1 MNFVVTGGVGFI
13 GNHLTRHLIEKNYQV
28 TVIDDVNIETL
39 ENFGDL
45 EKKVGFQKI
54 NILHF
59 EDLRKAFR
67 NVDGVFHQA
76 ALTDVQESFRKP
88 NVYYDVNVRG
98 TENILKI
105 AEEFN
110 FKVIFASSAS
120 VYGNP
125 KKIPIK
131 ETVDRKPLNPYGI
144 TKLEC
149 EKLAEKYSKRGN
161 QVITLRYFNVFGKAQ
176 TGSYAGVITRF
187 LENIKNKVAPEI
199 FGDGSQT
206 RDFIY
211 VDDILSANLS
221 AMKSDI
227 GNGFFNIGTGIKTS
241 IKDLANLMIKLSGY
255 SLEPIFTKPVGR
267 DIKESQADISLANQ
281 LLNWKPKISLREGL
295 INLLEKGNTKS

>member
-1 MNFVVTGGVGFI
+1 MNFVVTGGAGFI
-13 GNHLTRHLIEKNYQV
+13 GSHITHHLIERDYQV

-39 ENFGDL
+39 ENFGNTTKTV
-45 EKKVGFQKI
+45 EFKKI
-54 NILHF
+54 NILNY
-59 EDLRKAFR
+59 EGLRKVFR
-67 NVDGVFHQA
+67 NVDGVFHHA
-76 ALTDVQESFRKP
+76 ALIDVQESFRKP
-88 NVYYDVNVRG
+88 NLYYDVNVKG

-110 FKVIFASSAS
+110 IKVVFASSAG

-125 KKIPIK
+125 EKIPIK
-131 ETVDRKPLNPYGI
+131 ETAVRKPLNPYGI

-149 EKLAEKYSKRGN
+149 EKLIEEYSKRGN
-161 QVITLRYFNVFGKAQ
+161 QVLTLRYFNVFGKRQ
-176 TGSYAGVITRF
+176 TSSYAGVIIRF
-187 LENIKNKVAPEI
+187 LDKIKNKMPPEI

-241 IKDLANLMIKLSGY
+241 IKDLANLMIELSGY
-255 SLEPIFTKPVGR
+255 SLEPLFKKPVSG
-267 DIKESQADISLANQ
+267 DIKQSQADISLANK
-281 LLNWKPKISLREGL
+281 LLNWKPKITLREGL
-295 INLLEKGNTKS
+295 KNLLSYNK

>member
-1 MNFVVTGGVGFI
+1 MNFVVTGGAGFI
-13 GNHLTRHLIEKNYQV
+13 GSHITHHLIERNYQV

-39 ENFGDL
+39 ENFGNTIKTV
-45 EKKVGFQKI
+45 EFKKI
-54 NILHF
+54 NILNY

-67 NVDGVFHQA
+67 NVDGVFHHA

-88 NVYYDVNVRG
+88 NLYYDVNVKG

-110 FKVIFASSAS
+110 FKVVFASSAS

-125 KKIPIK
+125 EKIPIK
-131 ETVDRKPLNPYGI
+131 ETAVRKPLNPYGI

-149 EKLAEKYSKRGN
+149 EKLIEKYSKRGN
-161 QVITLRYFNVFGKAQ
+161 QVLTLRYFNVFGKRQ

-187 LENIKNKVAPEI
+187 LDKIKNKMPPEI

-241 IKDLANLMIKLSGY
+241 IKDVANLMIELSGY
-255 SLEPIFTKPVGR
+255 SLEPLFKKPVSG
-267 DIKESQADISLANQ
+267 DIKQSQADISLANK

-295 INLLEKGNTKS
+295 INLMSYNK

>member
-1 MNFVVTGGVGFI
+1 MNFVVTGGAGFI
-13 GNHLTRHLIEKNYQV
+13 GSHITHHLVERNYQV

-39 ENFGDL
+39 ENFGNTTKTV
-45 EKKVGFQKI
+45 EFKKI
-54 NILHF
+54 NILNY

-67 NVDGVFHQA
+67 NVDGVFHHA

-88 NVYYDVNVRG
+88 DLYYDVNVKG

-110 FKVIFASSAS
+110 FKVVFASSAG

-125 KKIPIK
+125 EKIPIK
-131 ETVDRKPLNPYGI
+131 ETAVRKPLNPYGI

-161 QVITLRYFNVFGKAQ
+161 QVLTLRYFNVFGKGQ
-176 TGSYAGVITRF
+176 TDSYAGVITRF
-187 LENIKNKVAPEI
+187 LDKIKNKMPPEI

-211 VDDILSANLS
+211 VDDVLSANLS

-241 IKDLANLMIKLSGY
+241 IKDVANLMIELSGY
-255 SLEPIFTKPVGR
+255 SLEPLFKKPVSG
-267 DIKESQADISLANQ
+267 DIKQSQADISLANK

-295 INLLEKGNTKS
+295 INLISNNK

>member
-1 MNFVVTGGVGFI
+1 MNFVVTGGAGFI
-13 GNHLTRHLIEKNYQV
+13 GSHITHHLVEKNYQV

-39 ENFGDL
+39 ENFDNTIKTV
-45 EKKVGFQKI
+45 EFKKI
-54 NILHF
+54 NILNY

-88 NVYYDVNVRG
+88 NLYYDVNVKG

-110 FKVIFASSAS
+110 FKVVFASSAS

-125 KKIPIK
+125 EKIPIK
-131 ETVDRKPLNPYGI
+131 ETTVRKPLNPYGK

-149 EKLAEKYSKRGN
+149 EKLIEKYSKRGN
-161 QVITLRYFNVFGKAQ
+161 QVLTLRYFNVFGKRQ
-176 TGSYAGVITRF
+176 TGSYAGVIIRF
-187 LENIKNKVAPEI
+187 LDKIKNKMPPEI

-211 VDDILSANLS
+211 VDDVVSANLS

-241 IKDLANLMIKLSGY
+241 IKDLANLMIELSGY
-255 SLEPIFTKPVGR
+255 SLEPLFKKPVSG
-267 DIKESQADISLANQ
+267 DIKQSQADISLANK
-281 LLNWKPKISLREGL
+281 LLNWKPKITLREGL
-295 INLLEKGNTKS
+295 KNLLSYNK

>member
-1 MNFVVTGGVGFI
+1 MNFVVTGGAGFI
-13 GNHLTRHLIEKNYQV
+13 GSHITHHLVEKNYQV
-28 TVIDDVNIETL
+28 TVVDDVNIETL
-39 ENFGDL
+39 ENFGNTIKTV
-45 EKKVGFQKI
+45 EFKKI
-54 NILHF
+54 NILNY

-88 NVYYDVNVRG
+88 NLYYDVNVKG

-110 FKVIFASSAS
+110 FKVVFASSAS

-125 KKIPIK
+125 EKIPIK
-131 ETVDRKPLNPYGI
+131 EAAVRKPLNPYGK

-149 EKLAEKYSKRGN
+149 EKLIEKYSKRGN
-161 QVITLRYFNVFGKAQ
+161 QVLTLRYFNVFGKRQ
-176 TGSYAGVITRF
+176 TSSYAGVITRF
-187 LENIKNKVAPEI
+187 LDKIKNKMPPEI

-221 AMKSDI
+221 AMKSEI

-241 IKDLANLMIKLSGY
+241 IKDVANLMIELSGY
-255 SLEPIFTKPVGR
+255 SLEPLFKKPVSG
-267 DIKESQADISLANQ
+267 DIKQSQADISLANK

-295 INLLEKGNTKS
+295 INLMSYNK

>member
-1 MNFVVTGGVGFI
+1 MNFVVTGGAGFI

-28 TVIDDVNIETL
+28 TVIDNVSIETL

-45 EKKVGFQKI
+45 EKKVEFQKI

-59 EDLRKAFR
+59 EDLRKVFR

-88 NVYYDVNVRG
+88 NVYYDINVRG

-131 ETVDRKPLNPYGI
+131 ETADRKPLNPYGI

-176 TGSYAGVITRF
+176 TGSYTGVITRF

-241 IKDLANLMIKLSGY
+241 IKGLANLMIKLSDY
-255 SLEPIFTKPVGR
+255 SLEPIFTKLVGG

-295 INLLEKGNTKS
+295 INLLEKDNTKS

>member
-1 MNFVVTGGVGFI
+1 MNFVVTGGAGFI
-13 GNHLTRHLIEKNYQV
+13 GSHITHHLVERNYQV

-39 ENFGDL
+39 ENFGNTTKTV
-45 EKKVGFQKI
+45 EFKKI
-54 NILHF
+54 NILNY

-67 NVDGVFHQA
+67 NVDGVFHHA
-76 ALTDVQESFRKP
+76 ALIDVQESFRKP
-88 NVYYDVNVRG
+88 DLYYDVNVKG

-110 FKVIFASSAS
+110 IKVVFASSAG

-125 KKIPIK
+125 EKIPIK
-131 ETVDRKPLNPYGI
+131 ETAVRKPLNPYGI

-161 QVITLRYFNVFGKAQ
+161 QVLTLRYFNVFGKRQ
-176 TGSYAGVITRF
+176 TGSYAAVITRF
-187 LENIKNKVAPEI
+187 LDKIKNKMPPEI

-211 VDDILSANLS
+211 VDDVVSANLS

-241 IKDLANLMIKLSGY
+241 IKDLANLMIELSGY
-255 SLEPIFTKPVGR
+255 SLEPLFKKPVSG
-267 DIKESQADISLANQ
+267 DIKQSQADISLANK

-295 INLLEKGNTKS
+295 INLISNNK

>member
-1 MNFVVTGGVGFI
+1 MNFVVTGGAGFI

-28 TVIDDVNIETL
+28 TVIDDVSIETL

-45 EKKVGFQKI
+45 KKEVGFQKI

-131 ETVDRKPLNPYGI
+131 ETAVRKPLNPYGI

-161 QVITLRYFNVFGKAQ
+161 QVITLRYFNVFGKGQ
-176 TGSYAGVITRF
+176 TSSYAGVITRF
-187 LENIKNKVAPEI
+187 LENIENKIPPEI

-211 VDDILSANLS
+211 VDDILGANLS
-221 AMKSDI
+221 AMKSNM

-241 IKDLANLMIKLSGY
+241 IKDLANLMIELAGY
-255 SLEPIFTKPVGR
+255 SLKPLFKKAISGDV
-267 DIKESQADISLANQ
+267 KESLADISLANQ

-295 INLLEKGNTKS
+295 KNLLSNNK

>member
-1 MNFVVTGGVGFI
+1 MNFVVTGGAGFI
-13 GNHLTRHLIEKNYQV
+13 GSHITHHLVEKNYQV

-39 ENFGDL
+39 ENFGNTIKTV
-45 EKKVGFQKI
+45 EFKKI
-54 NILHF
+54 NILNY
-59 EDLRKAFR
+59 EGLRKAFR
-67 NVDGVFHQA
+67 NVDGVFHHA

-88 NVYYDVNVRG
+88 NLYYNVNVKG

-110 FKVIFASSAS
+110 IKVVFASSAG

-125 KKIPIK
+125 EKIPIK
-131 ETVDRKPLNPYGI
+131 ETAVRKPLNPYGI

-149 EKLAEKYSKRGN
+149 EKLVEKYSKRGN
-161 QVITLRYFNVFGKAQ
+161 QVLTLRYFNVFGKRQ
-176 TGSYAGVITRF
+176 TSSYAGVIIRF
-187 LENIKNKVAPEI
+187 LDKIKNKMPPEI

-211 VDDILSANLS
+211 VDDVVSANLS

-241 IKDLANLMIKLSGY
+241 IKDLANLMIELSGY
-255 SLEPIFTKPVGR
+255 SLEPLFKKPVSG
-267 DIKESQADISLANQ
+267 DIKQSQADISLANK

-295 INLLEKGNTKS
+295 INLMSYNK

>member
-1 MNFVVTGGVGFI
+1 MNFVVTGGAGFI
-13 GNHLTRHLIEKNYQV
+13 GSHITHHLIERDYQV

-39 ENFGDL
+39 ENFGNTTKTV
-45 EKKVGFQKI
+45 EFKKI
-54 NILHF
+54 NILNY

-67 NVDGVFHQA
+67 NVDGVFHHA
-76 ALTDVQESFRKP
+76 ALIDVQESFRKP
-88 NVYYDVNVRG
+88 DLYYDVNVKG

-110 FKVIFASSAS
+110 IKVVFASSAS

-125 KKIPIK
+125 EKIPIK
-131 ETVDRKPLNPYGI
+131 ETDVRKPLNPYGI

-149 EKLAEKYSKRGN
+149 EKLIEKYSKRGN
-161 QVITLRYFNVFGKAQ
+161 QVLTLRYFNVFGKRQ

-187 LENIKNKVAPEI
+187 LDKIKNKTPPEI

-241 IKDLANLMIKLSGY
+241 IKDLANLMIELSGY
-255 SLEPIFTKPVGR
+255 SLEPLFKKPVSG
-267 DIKESQADISLANQ
+267 DIKQSQADISLANK

-295 INLLEKGNTKS
+295 INLISNNK

>member
-1 MNFVVTGGVGFI
+1 MNFVVTGGAGFI

-28 TVIDDVNIETL
+28 TVIDNVSIETL

-45 EKKVGFQKI
+45 EKKVDFQKI

-59 EDLRKAFR
+59 EDLRKVFR
-67 NVDGVFHQA
+67 NVDGVFHLA

-131 ETVDRKPLNPYGI
+131 ETADRKPLNPYGI

-176 TGSYAGVITRF
+176 TSSYAGVITRF
-187 LENIKNKVAPEI
+187 LEDIKNKVAPEI

-211 VDDILSANLS
+211 VDNILGANLS

-255 SLEPIFTKPVGR
+255 SLEPIFTKPVEG
-267 DIKESQADISLANQ
+267 DIKESQANISLANQ
-281 LLNWKPKISLREGL
+281 LLNWKPKISLKDGL

>member
-1 MNFVVTGGVGFI
+1 MNFVVTGGAGFI
-13 GNHLTRHLIEKNYQV
+13 GSHITHHLVEKNYQV

-39 ENFGDL
+39 ENFGNTIKTV
-45 EKKVGFQKI
+45 EFKKI
-54 NILHF
+54 NILNY

-88 NVYYDVNVRG
+88 NLYYDVNVKG

-110 FKVIFASSAS
+110 FKVVFASSAS

-125 KKIPIK
+125 EKIPIK
-131 ETVDRKPLNPYGI
+131 ETAVRKPLNPYGI

-149 EKLAEKYSKRGN
+149 EKLVEKYSKRGN
-161 QVITLRYFNVFGKAQ
+161 QVLTLRYFNVFGKRQ
-176 TGSYAGVITRF
+176 TSSYAGVIIRF
-187 LENIKNKVAPEI
+187 LDKIKNKMPPEI

-227 GNGFFNIGTGIKTS
+227 GNGFFNIGTGVKTS
-241 IKDLANLMIKLSGY
+241 IKDVANLMIELSGY
-255 SLEPIFTKPVGR
+255 SLEPLFKKPVSG
-267 DIKESQADISLANQ
+267 DIKQSQADISLANK
-281 LLNWKPKISLREGL
+281 LLNWKPKITLREGL
-295 INLLEKGNTKS
+295 KNLLSYNK